1 MARKELIEYLS
12 DKLKIQR
19 KELLEKDIILQTLL
33 AELSAMSL
41 FRDNFAFK
49 GGTCL
54 IKCYMGYYRFSED
67 LDFTCL
73 NQKEF
78 SGKSEKEIRRIL
90 SGRIDKIADAIEG
103 ISEKSGLEF
112 KNEKHNR
119 KYIELGGSNKFV
131 TFKLWHFS
139 EILGVETFVKIQISF
154 VEDILF
160 KPKEA
165 IAASLIEKGHEKEIN
180 FLFPEYSFLLK
191 LPRLKVYDLKEIA
204 AEKARAILTRRGIK
218 ARDFVDLFI
227 LSKEKGIEVFKLKK
241 EILHKTKFMLKYRK
255 YSDNLLSKDFSL
267 DMESIVSEEE
277 KLMLKPLG
285 KDFEAFLKELKPF
298 LEGIILEL
306 KENKQRKP
314 AIRH

>member
-12 DKLKIQR
+12 DKLNIKR

-33 AELSAMSL
+33 VELSAMPL
-41 FRDNFAFK
+41 FHDNFAFK

-54 IKCYMGYYRFSED
+54 IKCYLGYYRFSED
-67 LDFTCL
+67 LDFTYL

-90 SGRIDKIADAIEG
+90 SGRIDKIANAIKG
-103 ISEKSGLEF
+103 ISEKRGLEF
-112 KNEKHNR
+112 KKEKHNR

-139 EILGVETFVKIQISF
+139 ETLGVETFVKIQVSF

-165 IAASLIEKGHEKEIN
+165 IAASLIKKGHEKEIN

-191 LPRLKVYDLKEIA
+191 LPKLKVYDLKEIA
-204 AEKARAILTRRGIK
+204 AEKVRAILTRRGIK

-241 EILHKTKFMLKYRK
+241 EILHKTKFMLKYQK
-255 YSDNLLSKDFSL
+255 YSDNLLSKEFSL
-267 DMESIVSEEE
+267 SMESIVSEEE
-277 KLMLKPLG
+277 KLMLKPIG
-285 KDFEAFLKELKPF
+285 KDFEVFLKELRPF
-298 LEGIILEL
+298 LEELIHEL
-306 KENKQRKP
+306 KEVK
-314 AIRH
+314 HML